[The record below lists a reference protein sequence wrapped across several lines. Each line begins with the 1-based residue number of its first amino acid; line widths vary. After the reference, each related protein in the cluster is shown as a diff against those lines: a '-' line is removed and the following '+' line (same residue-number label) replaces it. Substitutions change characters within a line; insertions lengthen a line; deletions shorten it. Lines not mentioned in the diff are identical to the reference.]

1 MKFTTNFSRP
11 SGRMLPYLTSG
22 LVLLSIVASVLTIA
36 LAVSANQ
43 NSAEIPLLED
53 RLARYQSRE
62 IQKPKDLLPH
72 DKLVD
77 LRTRVKGIN
86 DLASKSGQTLPL
98 LFSRLEKIIPD
109 GVWLITLQFRSQEN
123 ETKLVAEASQ
133 ADLLTDFM
141 GKLERSGFFSQVLLT
156 RQTQRS
162 EGAQG
167 AIQFEI
173 QLRGKS

>member
-11 SGRMLPYLTSG
+11 SARMLPYLAGG
-22 LVLLSIVASVLTIA
+22 LLLLSIVAVVVSITLV
-36 LAVSANQ
+36 VSARQ
-43 NSAEIPLLED
+43 ISVEIPLLED
-53 RLARYQSRE
+53 RLARYFGRE
-62 IQKPKDLLPH
+62 IQKPTDLLPQ
-72 DKLVD
+72 DKLLD
-77 LRTRVKGIN
+77 LRARVKGVN
-86 DLASKSGQTLPL
+86 DLTSKSGQTLPL
-98 LFSRLEKIIPD
+98 LFSRLEEIIPD
-109 GVWLITLQFRSQEN
+109 GVWLVTLQFRSQEN
-123 ETKLVAEASQ
+123 ETKLVAEANHG
-133 ADLLTDFM
+133 DLLTEFM

>member
-1 MKFTTNFSRP
+1 MKFITNFARP
-11 SGRMLPYLTSG
+11 SGRVLPYLSVA
-22 LVLLSIVASVLTIA
+22 LVLLSMVAVVVAIT
-36 LAVSANQ
+36 LAVSARQ
-43 NSAEIPLLED
+43 NSTEIPLLED

-62 IQKPKDLLPH
+62 IQKSRDLLPY
-72 DKLVD
+72 DKLED
-77 LRTRVKGIN
+77 LLARIKGVN

-98 LFSRLEKIIPD
+98 LFSRLEEIIPE
-109 GVWLITLQFRSQEN
+109 GVWLITLQFSSHEN

-162 EGAQG
+162 EGTQG